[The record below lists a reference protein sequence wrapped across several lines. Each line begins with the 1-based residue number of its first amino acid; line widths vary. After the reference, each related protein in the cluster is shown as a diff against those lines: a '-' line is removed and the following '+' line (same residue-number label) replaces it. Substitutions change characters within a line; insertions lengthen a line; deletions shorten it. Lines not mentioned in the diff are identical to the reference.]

1 MVKEDMDPF
10 CISPVLVMSCIWHI
24 HTSAL
29 VQVVVNEEVD
39 PGLVI
44 KRLKQEI
51 RDLKDEIRS
60 WLSLSMFHIYM
71 MISYSSNC
79 LLV

>member
-1 MVKEDMDPF
+1 MLWV
-10 CISPVLVMSCIWHI
+10 WHI

-29 VQVVVNEEVD
+29 LQVVVNEEVD
-39 PGLVI
+39 PSLVI

-60 WLSLSMFHIYM
+60 WLNSSTFRIYI
-71 MISYSSNC
+71 MISYTSNC
-79 LLV
+79 LPV